1 MPTPNLEQEPLDDR
15 YWTSLFEEEDAL
27 SAPPWPE
34 FETTAAASLPEKPKT
49 SLYENAW
56 ATAAATFQNDE
67 VVELDVI
74 GFNKGGILVN
84 WHGLQG
90 FVPASQLNHLSH
102 LHHPSERHQELEQRQ
117 GQRLRLKIIELDR
130 PRNRLIF
137 SERMV
142 VSRITE
148 RERLLQTVRA
158 GDVLQGRV
166 TNFTQFGVFVDLGG
180 VEGLLHISELSWSRV
195 EYPGHIVRPDQ
206 QIQVKVLQVDP
217 HEQRIALSLK
227 QMRPDPWLN
236 IEQRYTPGQQITG
249 TISRV
254 VNYGAFVQ
262 IEEELEGLI
271 HASELADGSFLHPRD
286 VIQHGEEVTVR
297 VLQVD
302 GRGRRLA
309 LSLRVSSEQ

>member
-1 MPTPNLEQEPLDDR
+1 MPAPNLDHEPLDEH
-15 YWTSLFEEEDAL
+15 YWSSLFEAEDAL

-34 FETTAAASLPEKPKT
+34 FEATAAASLPEKLQT
-49 SLYENAW
+49 SPYENAW
-56 ATAAATFQNDE
+56 AAAAATFQNDE
-67 VVELDVI
+67 VVELEVI

-102 LHHPSERHQELEQRQ
+102 LNHPSERHQELEQRQ

-142 VSRITE
+142 VSRMTE
-148 RERLLQTVRA
+148 RERLLQTVRP
-158 GDVLQGRV
+158 GDILSGRV

-195 EYPGHIVRPDQ
+195 EHPSHIVQPDQ
-206 QIQVKVLQVDP
+206 QLQVKVLQVDP

-227 QMRPDPWLN
+227 RMRPDPWHN
-236 IEQRYTPGQQITG
+236 IEQRYSPGQQITG
-249 TISRV
+249 TVSRV

-271 HASELADGSFLHPRD
+271 HTSELADGSFLHPHD
-286 VIQHGEEVTVR
+286 VIQQGETVTAR